1 MLEGRSVPPWIVSR
15 ATWVEAADLGGRGHD
30 PYQLALPF
38 TCLVEASGTDV
49 AAEVARLAVL
59 SALAGGIARSPRLE
73 AASDVALACDV
84 ELRLG
89 WVDGALGVLDS

>member
-30 PYQLALPF
+30 PYQLAFPF
-38 TCLVEASGTDV
+38 TFLEVSGTDV
-49 AAEVARLAVL
+49 AADVARLAVL
-59 SALAGGIARSPRLE
+59 SALAGGIACSPRLE
-73 AASDVALACDV
+73 AASEAALACDV

-89 WVDGALGVLDS
+89 WVEGALGAFES